1 MAHLFNLSCIG
12 FKPRSISS
20 SSSQPSASL
29 RFSTSLHKDWADL
42 AEENRSLRQ
51 GGSDMKEEKEEM
63 SKGNRKTKGGD
74 ARYFSSVTSAQK
86 PQSDI
91 KTDDHTALVLQ
102 GRCFDLQTAGTPLT
116 TVVNNRKHIFRF
128 VKYSGFI
135 TFGLKGQSIF
145 SIQTLKLLE
154 LNC

>member
-1 MAHLFNLSCIG
+1 MYIIIIITALCLIEIQHESAQGLSWSRMRRKIG
-12 FKPRSISS
+12 HSGREGATWRRRKR
-20 SSSQPSASL
+20 
-29 RFSTSLHKDWADL
+29 RW
-42 AEENRSLRQ
+42 
-51 GGSDMKEEKEEM
+51 
-63 SKGNRKTKGGD
+63 SKRNNRKTKGGD
-74 ARYFSSVTSAQK
+74 PRYFSSVTSAQK